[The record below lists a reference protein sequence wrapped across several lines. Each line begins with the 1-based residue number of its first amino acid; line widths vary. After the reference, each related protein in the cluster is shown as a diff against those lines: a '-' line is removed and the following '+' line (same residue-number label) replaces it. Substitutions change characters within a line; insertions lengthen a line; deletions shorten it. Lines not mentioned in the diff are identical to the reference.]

1 MSNRIVIWHLFLWR
15 IKTIQKIVWYY
26 ATFKAVNDFKPSVEV
41 YVDGGVRQGTDV
53 LKALALGAK
62 MVFIGRPVLWGL
74 AFDGKTGVDLTLEI
88 LRKELDLAMVLSG
101 STDVN
106 RISRSLLK
114 FTIPG
119 NLWYV
124 ALN

>member
-1 MSNRIVIWHLFLWR
+1 MPPL
-15 IKTIQKIVWYY
+15 
-26 ATFKAVNDFKPSVEV
+26 KAVNDFKPSVEV

-106 RISRSLLK
+106 SISRSLLK
-114 FTIPG
+114 FAIPG
-119 NLWYV
+119 NL
-124 ALN
+124 